1 MTTSRSTRRT
11 AKEPTAQELRSAYRE
26 MAREAKASGKG
37 NKAEIEKAR
46 QAWLKAKS
54 EVLPGAAPDEKEG

>member
-1 MTTSRSTRRT
+1 MTTSRSARR
-11 AKEPTAQELRSAYRE
+11 AKEPTVQELRTTYRE
-26 MAREAKASGKG
+26 LARAAKASGKG